1 MFVCGN
7 WKMNITIKEV
17 MPLVKSIGKA
27 AKKANCEVG
36 LAVPYTDIAVANQA
50 TLGLFGS
57 KLQIGAQNCHWE
69 PKGAF
74 TGEISAQMIKEIGGK
89 FCIVGHSERRQYFGD
104 TNETVAKRAK
114 AVMDYGMRAIVCVGE
129 TLEERNGGKTKD
141 VLKNQIENSLK
152 GLEQSE
158 NLLVIA
164 YEPIWAIG
172 TGKTATSQEAEEACE
187 YIRSLLKNKKIMI
200 LYGGSVKPTNALE
213 LFSQK
218 DIDGAL
224 VGGASL
230 VADEFISIINQIPQS
245 KLL

>member
-7 WKMNITIKEV
+7 WKMNITLKEV
-17 MPLVKSIGKA
+17 SPLVKKISKST
-27 AKKANCEVG
+27 KKSGCEIG

-50 TLGLFGS
+50 TFAVFGNRV
-57 KLQIGAQNCHWE
+57 KIGAQNCHWE
-69 PKGAF
+69 ETGAF
-74 TGEISAQMIKEIGGK
+74 TGEISAKMINEIGGK
-89 FCIVGHSERRQYFGD
+89 FCIVGHSERRQFFGD

-114 AVMDYGMRAIVCVGE
+114 AVMTSGMRAIVCVGE
-129 TLEERNGGKTKD
+129 TLEERNNGKTKD

-152 GLEQSE
+152 GLQQDKQ
-158 NLLVIA
+158 LLVIA

-172 TGKTATSQEAEEACE
+172 TGKTATAAEAEEACA
-187 YIRSLLKNKKIMI
+187 YIRSLLKNKELMI

-213 LFSQK
+213 LFSQP

-230 VADEFISIINQIPQS
+230 DADEFVSIVNQIPQS